1 MTGIITA
8 AAIGTVGAVGG
19 AALSAG
25 AASKRQDKGFAQQQQ
40 GINQLSALRDQQG
53 SDPRLALLSQLV
65 QSRLL
70 NPNVLDAR
78 TVELMKAQGAA
89 DATRAT
95 SGALDAIRSRAAASG
110 SGRSGTELGKQGR
123 VAQNLGGT
131 IANLNRGIDIEARK
145 SQLQGETQAMQMLAQ
160 LLGIEQQPTKDIAN
174 AYLGVGA
181 QTLQTPDPW
190 AGFYQ
195 QAGTGFASATANVF
209 SQIQADKA
217 KAEQRSQF
225 DQLLAAYQSNRNT
238 AQGNQPNG
246 ASWTS

>member
-40 GINQLSALRDQQG
+40 GINQLTTLRDNQA
-53 SDPRLALLSQLV
+53 SDPRLRLLSQLV
-65 QSRLL
+65 ENRLL

-89 DATRAT
+89 DATRSA
-95 SGALDAIRSRAAASG
+95 SGALDAIRARAGASG
-110 SGRSGTELGKQGR
+110 SGRSGTTLGAQGR
-123 VAQNLGGT
+123 VAQGLGGT
-131 IANLNRGIDIEARK
+131 IANLNRGIDIQARQ

-160 LLGIEQQPTKDIAN
+160 LLGIEQQPTRDISN

-195 QAGTGFASATANVF
+195 QAGTGFASAGQNVIG
-209 SQIQADKA
+209 QIQAEKA
-217 KAEQRSQF
+217 KAEQQANF
-225 DQLLAAYQSNRNT
+225 QQLLGLWQQNNP
-238 AQGNQPNG
+238 QNFIGPINQTP
-246 ASWTS
+246 